1 MLGAANLV
9 LWLVFLV
16 DYLARVFLAMDRWL
30 FIRTH
35 VLALLVVAVP
45 FLRPLRLLMLVAVVG
60 QFIQRAKGGVRGRV
74 LAFVLLATVVLM
86 STAAVLVYG
95 FERTAE
101 GSSIVTLGDAV
112 WWAIATV
119 TTVGYGDSIPV
130 TPQGRTVAAVLM
142 VVGIGL
148 VGTSRRSS
156 RPGSC
161 RSRRRRTSW
170 LSRPSRRRWRRPYG
184 SSPTGWPSCR
194 RRWPA
199 CAPTCGARR
208 AEAAEPSCL
217 QRR

>member
-1 MLGAANLV
+1 
-9 LWLVFLV
+9 
-16 DYLARVFLAMDRWL
+16 MDRWL

-95 FERTAE
+95 FERTAQ

-148 VGTSRRSS
+148 VGTLTAFVAAWFVQEQEEEDELAEQAEQAPMEATVRLLADRVAELQEEVARLRADLRREE
-156 RPGSC
+156 G
-161 RSRRRRTSW
+161 
-170 LSRPSRRRWRRPYG
+170 
-184 SSPTGWPSCR
+184 
-194 RRWPA
+194 
-199 CAPTCGARR
+199 
-208 AEAAEPSCL
+208 
-217 QRR
+217 